1 MSPSTASVSPRRAA
15 LIAGAGYVAIF
26 FLAIFANFYVRTGL
40 IEADDPATTIQN
52 IADSQSL
59 FRLGTVSFLAVF
71 IVDVVVAWALYV
83 LFRSVNRDVSLLS
96 AWFRLVY
103 TVMLGVALIFFFIAA
118 QMVAGGGYLSA
129 VDADQ
134 SAIPVMLLLDAFN
147 YAWLI
152 GLACFGVHL
161 LLMGYLVI
169 ASGAAPKIL
178 GVLLAIAGAAYLIDT
193 VANALLSNYA
203 DHASLFLMIVAIPSV
218 IGELAFTV
226 WLLARAGKD
235 QPRVDEM
242 EGRHLLNA

>member
-1 MSPSTASVSPRRAA
+1 MTPSTTTVSPRTAA

-26 FLAIFANFYVRTGL
+26 ILAIFANFYVRTGL
-40 IEADDPATTIQN
+40 IQTDDPAATIQN

-59 FRLGTVSFLAVF
+59 FRLGIVSFLAVF
-71 IVDVVVAWALYV
+71 ILDVVIAWALYV
-83 LFRSVNRDVSLLS
+83 LFRAVNRDVSLLS

-103 TVMLGVALIFFFIAA
+103 TVMLGVSLVFFFVAA

-129 VDADQ
+129 VGPDQ

-152 GLACFGVHL
+152 GLACFGIHL

-169 ASGAAPKIL
+169 VSGAAPKALGIL
-178 GVLLAIAGAAYLIDT
+178 LGIAGAAYVIDT

-203 DHASLFLMIVAIPSV
+203 DHASLFLMIVAIPSIV
-218 IGELAFTV
+218 GELAFTV
-226 WLLARAGKD
+226 WLLLRAGKD
-235 QPRVDEM
+235 QAHVDAER
-242 EGRHLLNA
+242 GQLVDA